1 MCLPGFT
8 GLFSLS
14 RQTYLLQ
21 VEEKLG
27 KEEGKMHFCAAIFEY
42 MAFVFFVCKCLS
54 CFSLTL
60 VIGRK
65 LCLFC
70 GSLFEVVKVMC

>member
-1 MCLPGFT
+1 MCLPVFA

-14 RQTYLLQ
+14 RQTYLQ
-21 VEEKLG
+21 VVEKLG
-27 KEEGKMHFCAAIFEY
+27 KEGDGKMHFCAAIFEY
-42 MAFVFFVCKCLS
+42 VAFVFFVCKCLS

-60 VIGRK
+60 EIGRK